1 MNYKYKGYFGVDGRG
16 IDAAIDRAVGGH
28 KLPVKSMRRNIRISR
43 KRSRGERPYSVIK
56 GIFRGGHVLVT
67 TVSSVSCQ
75 ESAIKSRKY

>member
-43 KRSRGERPYSVIK
+43 KRPITLAGFK
-56 GIFRGGHVLVT
+56 L
-67 TVSSVSCQ
+67 
-75 ESAIKSRKY
+75 